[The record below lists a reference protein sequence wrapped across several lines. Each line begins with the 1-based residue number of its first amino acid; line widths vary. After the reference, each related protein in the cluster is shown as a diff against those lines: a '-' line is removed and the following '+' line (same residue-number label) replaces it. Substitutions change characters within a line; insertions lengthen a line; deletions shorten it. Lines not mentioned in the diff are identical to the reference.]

1 MLKYIILILC
11 VFAIIF
17 FASAYYSL
25 ILKRGVTFFGPVIIT
40 GFRRMYK
47 KFLNADEKISGTT
60 RKIMTEKEKQ
70 KLDEEYRYKSADLSN
85 PDTYKTVSTRM
96 AGMIIA
102 VFAINF
108 KSVYGKILIAFFV
121 VEMVFDI
128 IEEYRYKSADLSN
141 PDTYKTVSTR
151 MAGMIIAVFAINFKS
166 VYGKILIAFFVVEMV
181 FDIIDFFISKHSGEK
196 KQKLKSYEEL
206 KIWDRIFY
214 GFIPQAIISILLVLV
229 VF

>member
-128 IEEYRYKSADLSN
+128 I
-141 PDTYKTVSTR
+141 
-151 MAGMIIAVFAINFKS
+151 
-166 VYGKILIAFFVVEMV
+166 
-181 FDIIDFFISKHSGEK
+181 DFFISKHSGEK